1 MDLEDRLSRLK
12 NEIMAI
18 KRDVTEKSAE
28 SEPKTMPADA
38 QSLTISYKL
47 DTLIAEYLRVK
58 DKIQSLRAQGRIS

>member
-58 DKIQSLRAQGRIS
+58 DKIQSFRAQGRIS